1 MARFFSGSRE
11 SSGKGGA
18 ASTVMREQLKKGGK
32 VDLAENYKKMLQKK
46 LAEAKLKA
54 ASGEGNKFSMIGSGA
69 APQPRSKRAQAI
81 VKMMAERD
89 LAKEAKKARKAVVV
103 EAKKF
108 ANGSINDKGKIYD
121 SAGNVIAQVNLKN
134 GNMTTMYGQSI
145 GHYVPK
151 SYMTKIAIEQAIT
164 KNSPYLL
171 NQRKMVEAKKQ
182 EQSQQSTSSHSQSNH
197 FWNAPQ
203 NDIWG
208 NPISDFFGKFF

>member
-32 VDLAENYKKMLQKK
+32 INLAENYKKILQRK

-54 ASGEGNKFSMIGSGA
+54 ASGEGNKFSMMGSGA
-69 APQPRSKRAQAI
+69 APQPRSKRALAI

-103 EAKKF
+103 EAKRL
-108 ANGSINDKGKIYD
+108 ANGSIDAKGKIYD
-121 SAGNVIAQVNLKN
+121 SAGNIVARVNLKN

-145 GHYVPK
+145 GHYAPK
-151 SYMTKIAIEQAIT
+151 SYMTKMAIEQAIA

-171 NQRKMVEAKKQ
+171 NQRKMLEAKKQ
-182 EQSQQSTSSHSQSNH
+182 EQAQQSSQQNNASSH

-208 NPISDFFGKFF
+208 NPISDFFGRFF